1 MPTSASPRATRSTPG
16 SCRAR
21 LRRPLGLPCGP
32 TCAGAAAPSAAGRCL
47 SDSPRYEEDFRQHL
61 RRRRRRPFFFVQAPA
76 CPAPSLAPVVLRA
89 LARDRAVRV
98 ALRLSGDKTNQNGSI
113 GERSN
118 ALEIEPERV
127 ASERARAREVKQPT
141 LSFQRDGDS
150 YPLSSKAHPLFVPSR
165 AINNHRN
172 RSRSSCSRKKVSGFC
187 FCSHRGSREREMF
200 FFVFSSSHRR
210 RRRRRR
216 PTLDVSRSRFALF
229 PCS

>member
-127 ASERARAREVKQPT
+127 ASERELEKSNSRRCRSSGTAILIRSARKLTLSFLRLALLTITEIDQGRHARAR
-141 LSFQRDGDS
+141 R
-150 YPLSSKAHPLFVPSR
+150 
-165 AINNHRN
+165 
-172 RSRSSCSRKKVSGFC
+172 
-187 FCSHRGSREREMF
+187 
-200 FFVFSSSHRR
+200 
-210 RRRRRR
+210 
-216 PTLDVSRSRFALF
+216 
-229 PCS
+229 